1 MHVIAVINNIVERN
15 DQKFAS
21 KSIYNKNGIYGY
33 RIFANEW

>member
-21 KSIYNKNGIYGY
+21 KSIYNKNGNGY